1 MKIKRGKLNLLRGI
15 ISRSSLL
22 GLRGC
27 FLAGRG
33 SGWGSSC
40 ENVHV
45 NVGNLT
51 RVHGSVLLHHV
62 LQCGHWGSIQI
73 IHESCKLLVVE
84 YSWNSSNISALGL
97 CWHGFTKLGLF
108 RGRFS
113 IFYIHRGLMLSGLL
127 LGVLL
132 GLEFLE
138 FRPDVLGIQG
148 LTIEQFKL
156 T

>member
-1 MKIKRGKLNLLRGI
+1 M
-15 ISRSSLL
+15 
-22 GLRGC
+22 
-27 FLAGRG
+27 
-33 SGWGSSC
+33 
-40 ENVHV
+40 
-45 NVGNLT
+45 
-51 RVHGSVLLHHV
+51 
-62 LQCGHWGSIQI
+62 
-73 IHESCKLLVVE
+73 VE

-113 IFYIHRGLMLSGLL
+113 IFCIHRDLMLSGLL

-138 FRPDVLGIQG
+138 FTPDVLGIQG